1 MWVDRSQVQFSA
13 AISKDLL
20 ARGTHLCV
28 CVCSVSEEPFGREGE
43 QRNRDSMMPSLR
55 GQVKDG
61 LEIKITDLVVQSI
74 VKMTRI
80 SKIIME
86 MYPAPQ
92 PNSNVRPP
100 ARNSLRRSGS

>member
-1 MWVDRSQVQFSA
+1 
-13 AISKDLL
+13 
-20 ARGTHLCV
+20 
-28 CVCSVSEEPFGREGE
+28 
-43 QRNRDSMMPSLR
+43 MPSLR

-61 LEIKITDLVVQSI
+61 LEIKITDLMVQSI
-74 VKMTRI
+74 VKMNLI

-86 MYPAPQ
+86 MYPASQ